1 MSCTHHCQFLW
12 WVCLIR
18 YVIANFY
25 NVMYTSL
32 PVLMMGVFDQ
42 VCYCQLLQCHVH
54 IITCSDDGC
63 VWSGMLLSTF
73 TMSCTHHYLF
83 WWWVCLIRYPIA
95 NFYNVMY
102 TSLPVL
108 MLGVFDQVCYCELL
122 QCHVHI
128 ITCSDDGCV
137 WSGMLLSTCT
147 MRYAH
152 HYQFLW
158 WVCLIRLLLST
169 FTMSYTHHYQFW
181 WWMCLIRYVIVN
193 FYNVMYISLPILM
206 MGVFD
211 QVRYCLLLQ
220 CHVHIITSSY
230 DGCVWSGML
239 LSTFTMSCTYHY
251 QFLWWVCLI
260 RYVIVNFFYIYK
272 IQSSFDFILFKS
284 QTILITWF
292 LDPPACLFWD
302 ND

>member
-1 MSCTHHCQFLW
+1 MIIYFSDIIRSIFHHLLQCHVHIITSSYDGCVWSGTLLSTFTMSCTHHYQFLW

-18 YVIANFY
+18 YVIVNFYNVMYTSLPVLMMGVFDQVRYCQLLQCHVHIITCSDDGCVWSGTLLSTFTMSCTHHYQFLCWVCLIRYAIVNFY

-42 VCYCQLLQCHVH
+42 VCYCQRVQCDMHIITSSYDGCVWSGCYCQLLQCHGH
-54 IITCSDDGC
+54 IITSSDDGC
-63 VWSGMLLSTF
+63 VWSG
-73 TMSCTHHYLF
+73 
-83 WWWVCLIRYPIA
+83 
-95 NFYNVMY
+95 
-102 TSLPVL
+102 
-108 MLGVFDQVCYCELL
+108 CYCQLL
-122 QCHVHI
+122 QCHI
-128 ITCSDDGCV
+128 
-137 WSGMLLSTCT
+137 
-147 MRYAH
+147 
-152 HYQFLW
+152 
-158 WVCLIRLLLST
+158 
-169 FTMSYTHHYQFW
+169 
-181 WWMCLIRYVIVN
+181 
-193 FYNVMYISLPILM
+193 
-206 MGVFD
+206 
-211 QVRYCLLLQ
+211 
-220 CHVHIITSSY
+220 HIITSSD